1 MVMLSKL
8 KTLKG
13 YGEKENEYNQEKSQS
28 WHLKEEK
35 HKTNSHKTSGRQLK

>member
-13 YGEKENEYNQEKSQS
+13 YGEKVNEYNHEKSQS
-28 WHLKEEK
+28 WHLEEK
-35 HKTNSHKTSGRQLK
+35 QNTNCHKTSGRQLK